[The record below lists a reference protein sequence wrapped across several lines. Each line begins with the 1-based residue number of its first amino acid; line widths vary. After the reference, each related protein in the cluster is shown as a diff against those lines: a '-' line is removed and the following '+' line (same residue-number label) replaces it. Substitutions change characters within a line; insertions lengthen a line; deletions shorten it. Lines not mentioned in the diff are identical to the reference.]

1 MAFQRLC
8 DPPAAAK
15 RVGFDVVL
23 PDPQDAPAV
32 PAKQPGMPGIP
43 LDIGDEFGSPPG
55 AVSCRHRGVL
65 GAAMPKAAVDENRNP
80 LGREHEVGTDSAAI
94 FPTSHHPN
102 GNPAMA
108 PPATHAKPSHGP
120 CDHQFSRLVPGR
132 ADSPHQVGSFVR
144 RQHIHHIVLSLWA
157 NHTVEGLAN
166 RANRLRFP
174 NLKQCTLHAIQ
185 ARRRNPEHKSSQPLL
200 IRFAFE
206 STPTQL
212 LLERPLHSR

>member
-1 MAFQRLC
+1 MHRLSYASATDVGVAFQRLC

-108 PPATHAKPSHGP
+108 PPATHAKPSHDP

-132 ADSPHQVGSFVR
+132 ADSPHQGGSFVR
-144 RQHIHHIVLSLWA
+144 RQHIHHIVLSLRA
-157 NHTVEGLAN
+157 NLTVE
-166 RANRLRFP
+166 
-174 NLKQCTLHAIQ
+174 
-185 ARRRNPEHKSSQPLL
+185 
-200 IRFAFE
+200 
-206 STPTQL
+206 
-212 LLERPLHSR
+212 